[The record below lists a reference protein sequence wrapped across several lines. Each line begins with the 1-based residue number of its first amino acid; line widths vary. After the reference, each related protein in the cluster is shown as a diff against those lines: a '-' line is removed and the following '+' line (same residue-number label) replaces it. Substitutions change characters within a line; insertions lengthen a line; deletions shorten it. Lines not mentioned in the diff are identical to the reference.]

1 MLEIPLRVVEMGE
14 RGKIGDFGEVEKA
27 ERLRE
32 ESGRLR
38 EEDVVEI

>member
-14 RGKIGDFGEVEKA
+14 RGKRWDFGEVGKA

-38 EEDVVEI
+38 EKDVVEI